1 MNSNLSME
9 TEEDIQIIKE
19 YTLLP
24 ILLDMLARDMDH
36 LMIYKDKII
45 YHYVIYQL
53 RDVEQSIY
61 PILQSLRNR
70 MKQRHITILN
80 TEMNTLGIEVE
91 YKVRG
96 YIHHFNMLRGLIKAE
111 LFTMLMSLRGGD

>member
-1 MNSNLSME
+1 MHVNPSIE

-24 ILLDMLARDMDH
+24 VLLDMLARDIDH
-36 LMIYKDKII
+36 LTIYKDKIV
-45 YHYVIYQL
+45 YNYVICHL

-61 PILQSLRNR
+61 PRLQNLRNQ
-70 MKQRHITILN
+70 MKQRHISILN

-96 YIHHFNMLRGLIKAE
+96 YIHHFNMLRSLIKAE
-111 LFTMLMSLRGGD
+111 VFTMLMSLRGGG

>member
-1 MNSNLSME
+1 MNSNLSIE

-24 ILLDMLARDMDH
+24 ILLDMLARDIDH

-45 YHYVIYQL
+45 YQYVICQL

-61 PILQSLRNR
+61 PILQKLKRS
-70 MKQRHITILN
+70 MKQRHISILN
-80 TEMNTLGIEVE
+80 TELNTLGVEVE

-111 LFTMLMSLRGGD
+111 IFTMLMSLRGGD